1 MCKDAVTRFFNKAVS
16 KCEKTPMPKMSETHE
31 WFERL

>member
-16 KCEKTPMPKMSETHE
+16 KCEKTRMPKMSKT
-31 WFERL
+31 RVI